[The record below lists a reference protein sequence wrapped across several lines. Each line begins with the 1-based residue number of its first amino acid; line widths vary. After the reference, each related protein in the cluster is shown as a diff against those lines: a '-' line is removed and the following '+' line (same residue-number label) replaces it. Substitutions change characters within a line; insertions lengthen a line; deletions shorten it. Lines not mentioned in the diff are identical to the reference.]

1 MDGIGTEQ
9 RMRVAV
15 GQLNELSDEILAYT
29 AQLGVGGIQLNTP
42 RLPGERRWEA
52 ADLRRLVDRCRDYGL
67 RLEAIENVPIHFYDE
82 AMLGG
87 PRRDEQI
94 EGYRATIR
102 HMGEAGIPILGYHFM
117 PNSVWRTS
125 RTTPGRGGS
134 HVTSFD
140 LALVGG
146 TAAEQR
152 AFVAKRDERLATLP
166 LFDDA
171 EAIDEPTMWA
181 NYAYFMRAVL
191 PVAEEAG
198 IKLALHPDDPPVP
211 SLGGVARLFKDVAG
225 FEKALEIAA
234 GSPAWGLD
242 LCLGCCSEMPGG
254 GANVTAMIER
264 FGPLGKILYVHLRD
278 VQGTV
283 PRFQECFLGEG
294 NYDPAA
300 VVLALKRSGF
310 DGFLLDD
317 HVPAI
322 VNDTPWGH
330 RSRAH
335 AIGYIQGLLKMMETT
350 GAA

>member
-29 AQLGVGGIQLNTP
+29 AQLGLGGIQLNTP

-171 EAIDEPTMWA
+171 EAIYEPTMWA

-191 PVAEEAG
+191 PAAEEAWV
-198 IKLALHPDDPPVP
+198 KLALHPDDPPVP
-211 SLGGVARLFKDVAG
+211 SLGGVARLFKDIAG
-225 FEKALEIAA
+225 FERALEIAA

-242 LCLGCCSEMPGG
+242 LCLGCCSEM
-254 GANVTAMIER
+254 
-264 FGPLGKILYVHLRD
+264 
-278 VQGTV
+278 
-283 PRFQECFLGEG
+283 
-294 NYDPAA
+294 
-300 VVLALKRSGF
+300 
-310 DGFLLDD
+310 
-317 HVPAI
+317 
-322 VNDTPWGH
+322 
-330 RSRAH
+330 
-335 AIGYIQGLLKMMETT
+335 
-350 GAA
+350 